1 MFGLAFL
8 PNIGT
13 TELIIL
19 LVLGL
24 LIFGRRLP
32 EVGRSLGKGIVEFKK
47 GVRGIDDEVEQA
59 EQRAKANRAATSL
72 PASDAGVSPRLEQP
86 AVQGQDVRV
95 SRSDTVG

>member
-24 LIFGRRLP
+24 LIFGHRLP

-47 GVRGIDDEVEQA
+47 GVRGIDDEVDQA
-59 EQRAKANRAATSL
+59 EQRAKANRAAASL
-72 PASDAGVSPRLEQP
+72 PATDAVASPRLEQP
-86 AVQGQDVRV
+86 NVQGQDVRV
-95 SRSDTVG
+95 SRSDSVG